1 MTFLTWSNSS
11 FQISQQMLEIFFQSS
26 EDFQEER
33 SFSEESAWLGLFLC
47 FRPLIAELKHGGESG
62 AHATQYFLHL
72 CECLNFSE
80 ESPNNKECT
89 DKSPHWTIL
98 CKR

>member
-47 FRPLIAELKHGGESG
+47 IRPLIAELKQHEQSWWGEWG
-62 AHATQYFLHL
+62 P
-72 CECLNFSE
+72 CNPVFS
-80 ESPNNKECT
+80 SPM
-89 DKSPHWTIL
+89 
-98 CKR
+98 